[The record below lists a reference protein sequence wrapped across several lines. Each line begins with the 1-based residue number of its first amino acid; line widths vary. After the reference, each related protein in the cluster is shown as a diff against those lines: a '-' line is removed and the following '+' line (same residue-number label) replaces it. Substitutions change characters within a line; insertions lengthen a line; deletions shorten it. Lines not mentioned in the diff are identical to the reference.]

1 MLTLLRQCN
10 ALLDKPDL
18 AKLLLR
24 ITLGGLL
31 FFHGWHKVLA
41 GTGAIQGM
49 LEAQGVPGFVG
60 YGVLIG
66 EVVAPILLVLGI
78 LCRLSALSIFF
89 TMIVAWLLVG
99 TGKTFTLT
107 PVGAWGIE
115 DLVYYAMAALTVM
128 LLGCGRYSVMSNPE
142 WR

>member
-49 LEAQGVPGFVG
+49 LEAQGVPGFIG

-115 DLVYYAMAALTVM
+115 DLVFYAMAALSVM

>member
-49 LEAQGVPGFVG
+49 LEAQGIPGFIG

-115 DLVYYAMAALTVM
+115 DLVYYAMAAVVVM

>member
-49 LEAQGVPGFVG
+49 LEAQGVPGFIG

-89 TMIVAWLLVG
+89 TMIAAWLLVG

>member
-49 LEAQGVPGFVG
+49 LEAQGVPGFIG